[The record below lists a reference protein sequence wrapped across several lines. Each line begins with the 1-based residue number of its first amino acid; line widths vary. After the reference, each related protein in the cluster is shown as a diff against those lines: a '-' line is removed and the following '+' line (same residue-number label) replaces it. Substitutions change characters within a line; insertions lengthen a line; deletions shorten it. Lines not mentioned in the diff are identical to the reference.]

1 VSVPQGEARRRT
13 TRSGSSP
20 DTATANEA
28 ETRRLRDALE
38 AAERARDEALERAAG
53 LDRICEELRESE
65 EDLRDFY
72 EHGALGLQFID
83 PDGVILRVNP
93 AQLEIAGYPEESYVG
108 RNLREFWSDTP
119 QFEQVLQLLGSGT
132 PVENVEGT
140 FHARGDVRREVV
152 LAASPKV
159 REGRLAY
166 ARLFMRDVT
175 ERYQAQQAAN
185 RLAAI
190 VESSDDAIVSKDV
203 NGIVRSWNRGAE
215 TLFGY
220 TADDMIGQSIR
231 RVIPLDRQSEEDEVL
246 RRIRAGE
253 RIEHYETVRQRKDG
267 TLFDISLTVS
277 PIKDAHGRIVGASKI
292 ARDITDRKRTEAI
305 LRESM
310 AAKEQFLS
318 MVSHELRTPIA
329 IVLGVARLL
338 ANRIDA
344 LSPEERAQALED
356 LVAQSERLQEVIEHL
371 LILTRMDSRYELAL
385 EFMRI
390 ERISEDIVATWR
402 RRHPGRVI
410 SLDVEAG
417 LPIAFGEPSLTRLVF
432 DNLISNALKYSAPA
446 GEVEVRLSNAGD
458 AIAVEVLDRGIGM
471 SPAEMEQAFE
481 PFFRSGPARDKAG
494 GMGLGLAV
502 SRKVIEAQGGE
513 IDVYARPG
521 GGSCFRFTVPRAET
535 E

>member
-1 VSVPQGEARRRT
+1 VDA
-13 TRSGSSP
+13 
-20 DTATANEA
+20 ATAADE
-28 ETRRLRDALE
+28 EIRHLRGALE
-38 AAERARDEALERAAG
+38 AAEGARDDALERAAS
-53 LDRICEELRESE
+53 LDRDCAELRDSE

-72 EHGALGLQFID
+72 QHGALGLQFID

-93 AQLEIAGYPEESYVG
+93 AQLEIAGYTEDEYLG
-108 RNLREFWSDTP
+108 RNLRDFWDDGP
-119 QFEQVLQLLGSGT
+119 QLEHVFQLLRAGT

-140 FHARGDVRREVV
+140 FLAHGDVRRDVI
-152 LAASPKV
+152 LAGSPKL
-159 REGRLAY
+159 RDGRLAY

-175 ERYQAQQAAN
+175 ERNQAQQAAN

-203 NGIVRSWNRGAE
+203 NGVVRSWNRGAE
-215 TLFGY
+215 LLFGY
-220 TADDMIGQSIR
+220 TAEDMIGQSIR

-305 LRESM
+305 LRESI

-338 ANRIDA
+338 ANRLDT
-344 LSPEERAQALED
+344 LSADERVQALDD
-356 LVAQSERLQEVIEHL
+356 LVSQSERLQEVIEHL

-390 ERISEDIVATWR
+390 ERLTEEVVATWR
-402 RRHPGRVI
+402 RRQPGRVI
-410 SLDVEAG
+410 SLEIEAD
-417 LPIAFGEPSLTRLVF
+417 LPIAFGEPSLTRLVL
-432 DNLISNALKYSAPA
+432 DNLISNALKYSAPDGA
-446 GEVEVRLSNAGD
+446 VEVRLSSAGE

-502 SRKVIEAQGGE
+502 SRKIIQAQGGE
-513 IDVYARPG
+513 IAVHARPG
-521 GGSCFRFTVPRAET
+521 GGSSFRFTVPCAEA

>member
-1 VSVPQGEARRRT
+1 M
-13 TRSGSSP
+13 
-20 DTATANEA
+20 DTVAAGDA
-28 ETRRLRDALE
+28 DIRHLRDALE
-38 AAERARDEALERAAG
+38 AAERARDDALARAADLER
-53 LDRICEELRESE
+53 ICAELGDSE

-72 EHGALGLQFID
+72 QHGALGLQFID
-83 PDGVILRVNP
+83 PAGVILRVNP
-93 AQLEIAGYPEESYVG
+93 AQLEIAGYAEDDYVG
-108 RNLREFWSDTP
+108 RNLRDFWSDGP
-119 QFEQVLQLLGSGT
+119 QFDHILQLLRAGT
-132 PVENVEGT
+132 PVENLEGT
-140 FHARGDVRREVV
+140 FDASGDVRREVI
-152 LAASPKV
+152 LAASPKF
-159 REGRLAY
+159 RDGRLAY

-175 ERYQAQQAAN
+175 ERNQAQQAAN

-215 TLFGY
+215 LLFGY
-220 TADDMIGQSIR
+220 TAEDMIGQSIR

-305 LRESM
+305 LRESI

-338 ANRIDA
+338 ANRLDT
-344 LSPEERAQALED
+344 LSDEERVQALDD
-356 LVAQSERLQEVIEHL
+356 LVSQSERLQEVIEHL

-390 ERISEDIVATWR
+390 ERLSEDVVATWR

-410 SLDVEAG
+410 SLDIEPG
-417 LPIAFGEPSLTRLVF
+417 LPIAFGEPALTRLVL

-446 GEVEVRLSNAGD
+446 GEVEVRLSHAADG
-458 AIAVEVLDRGIGM
+458 IAVEVLDRGIGM
-471 SPAEMEQAFE
+471 SPEEMEQAFE

-513 IDVYARPG
+513 ITARARPEG
-521 GGSCFRFTVPRAET
+521 GACFRFTVPRAED